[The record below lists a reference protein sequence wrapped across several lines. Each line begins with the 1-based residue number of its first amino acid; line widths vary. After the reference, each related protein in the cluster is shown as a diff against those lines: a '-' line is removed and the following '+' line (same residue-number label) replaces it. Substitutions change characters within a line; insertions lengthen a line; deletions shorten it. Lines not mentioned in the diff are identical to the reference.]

1 MRESGAMIWDD
12 GFGRLMRG
20 IEAVVMFG
28 GREVVRDEKCSV
40 QRGKLCLL

>member
-1 MRESGAMIWDD
+1 MIWDD

-28 GREVVRDEKCSV
+28 GREVVIRDEKCSV
-40 QRGKLCLL
+40 QRWKLRLL